1 MTHASDELIA
11 EYVAGYD
18 LPADRLWGLEAHL
31 ETCRLCRARLAE
43 VAPVQPVVD
52 VVWNRLGAEIELSAV
67 PFHDVPVARSRA
79 EYRSRS
85 RRRWRWLD
93 TWVTPVM
100 LPWLG
105 MIVLVTLL
113 AVAFDRIG
121 HSVLD
126 VTAVQLFAPVLPVLG
141 VAASWARGLDPA
153 YEVVVATPRAGLYL
167 IARRTLAV
175 LVVVLPV
182 LGVAGWLTGTA
193 VALWLLPSLAF
204 TTGTLALGGL
214 IGVTRAAYALV
225 AVWVAGLVLP
235 TLVAQQQTFA
245 LSVGAVPVW
254 AGIFV
259 LTSVVVA
266 LRKGAFTR
274 LGARN

>member
-1 MTHASDELIA
+1 MNHASDRLIA
-11 EYVAGYD
+11 EYAAGDD
-18 LPADRLWGLEAHL
+18 LPGDRLWGLEAHL
-31 ETCRLCRARLAE
+31 ETCAPCRARLAE
-43 VAPVQPVVD
+43 VASVQPVVD
-52 VVWNRLGAEIELSAV
+52 VVWNRLQIDIRLPSGPAH
-67 PFHDVPVARSRA
+67 PVPV
-79 EYRSRS
+79 RS
-85 RRRWRWLD
+85 RRKLPWWA
-93 TWVTPVM
+93 TWATPVM

-113 AVAFDRIG
+113 TLVFDQIAG
-121 HSVLD
+121 SVLD
-126 VTAVQLFAPVLPVLG
+126 VTAVQLFAPMLPVLG

-175 LVVVLPV
+175 LLVVLPV
-182 LGVAGWLTGTA
+182 LGIAGWLTGTA
-193 VALWLLPSLAF
+193 LALWLLPSLAF

-235 TLVAQQQTFA
+235 TLAAHQPTFA
-245 LSVGAVPVW
+245 LTTGALPVW
-254 AGIFV
+254 AGIFA
-259 LTSVVVA
+259 LTTVVVA
-266 LRKGAFTR
+266 LHKGAFTR

>member
-11 EYVAGYD
+11 GYAAGDD
-18 LPADRLWGLEAHL
+18 LPGDRLWGLEAHL
-31 ETCRLCRARLAE
+31 ETCAPCRARLAA
-43 VAPVQPVVD
+43 VAPVRPVVD
-52 VVWNRLGAEIELSAV
+52 AVWDRIAVELL
-67 PFHDVPVARSRA
+67 PRPRQ
-79 EYRSRS
+79 S
-85 RRRWRWLD
+85 RRRWLD
-93 TWVTPVM
+93 TWVTPAM

-113 AVAFDRIG
+113 AVVFDHVA

-193 VALWLLPSLAF
+193 LALWLLPSLAF

-214 IGVTRAAYALV
+214 IGVTRAAYALI
-225 AVWVAGLVLP
+225 AVWVAVLVLP
-235 TLVAQQQTFA
+235 TVAAHEQTFA
-245 LSVGAVPVW
+245 LSTGAVPVW
-254 AGIFV
+254 AGIFA

-274 LGARN
+274 LGARH

>member
-11 EYVAGYD
+11 GYAAGDD
-18 LPADRLWGLEAHL
+18 LPGDRLWGLEAHL
-31 ETCRLCRARLAE
+31 ETCAPCRARLAA

-52 VVWNRLGAEIELSAV
+52 AVWDRIAVELL
-67 PFHDVPVARSRA
+67 PRPRQ
-79 EYRSRS
+79 S
-85 RRRWRWLD
+85 RRRWLD
-93 TWVTPVM
+93 TWVTPAM

-113 AVAFDRIG
+113 AVAFDHVA

-193 VALWLLPSLAF
+193 LALWLLPSLAF

-214 IGVTRAAYALV
+214 IGVTRAAYALI
-225 AVWVAGLVLP
+225 AVWVAVLVLP
-235 TLVAQQQTFA
+235 TVAAHEQTFA
-245 LSVGAVPVW
+245 LSTGAVPVW
-254 AGIFV
+254 AGIFA

-274 LGARN
+274 LGARH